1 MSDEEFYPRFL
12 KNLIVSQNWPG
23 NYMFKFIVKQ
33 KENNIEDV
41 KDLFKGM
48 QPNFLIKKSSKNNFI
63 SLSVSLEMQNP
74 ESVIKVYKKVSKFKG
89 VIAL

>member
-1 MSDEEFYPRFL
+1 MKPTFL
-12 KNLIVSQNWPG
+12 T
-23 NYMFKFIVKQ
+23 
-33 KENNIEDV
+33 
-41 KDLFKGM
+41 
-48 QPNFLIKKSSKNNFI
+48 KKSSKNNFI